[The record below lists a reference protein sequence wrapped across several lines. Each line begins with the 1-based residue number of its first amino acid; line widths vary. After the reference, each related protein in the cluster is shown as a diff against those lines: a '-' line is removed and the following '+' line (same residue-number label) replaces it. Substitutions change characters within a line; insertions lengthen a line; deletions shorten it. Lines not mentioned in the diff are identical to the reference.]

1 MILSFKDRSTKLL
14 FENQVPRKLPS
25 GILRKARYLLK
36 QLNAAARLDD
46 MRVPP
51 GNRLHA
57 LKGSRAGQHAV
68 WINSQWR
75 LVFAWK
81 DGNAA
86 DVEITDYHDD

>member
-1 MILSFKDRSTKLL
+1 MILSFRDRSTKLL
-14 FENQVPRKLPS
+14 FENRVPRRLPPE
-25 GILRKARYLLK
+25 ILRKARYQLK

-51 GNRLHA
+51 GNKLHA
-57 LKGSRAGQHAV
+57 LTGSRAGQHAV

-75 LVFAWK
+75 LVFVWR